1 MHAVNYALGSS
12 GRRPATQ
19 AGEQGRSAGKTG
31 GHKVMRKLLGVA
43 AVAAL
48 TLAAGVALA
57 DEVKGKIENID
68 TTTNTFQIG
77 SKTFQWSSSN
87 SMGVKLKDLKAGDMV
102 KVMYEPT
109 TGGKEN
115 NDVMSISKEK

>member
-1 MHAVNYALGSS
+1 
-12 GRRPATQ
+12 
-19 AGEQGRSAGKTG
+19 
-31 GHKVMRKLLGVA
+31 MRKLLGVA

-68 TTTNTFQIG
+68 LTANTFQVG

-87 SMGVKLKDLKAGDMV
+87 SAGVKLKDLKAGDTV